1 MRVTNKMISD
11 SVYRNAGTHLEKMA
25 DLQEKLA
32 SGKAIN
38 KPSDDPSAVNVAML
52 LRNTLADQDQYVS
65 NLKQVD
71 TWLKTG
77 DQTIDSAQTVMLRA
91 LVLANEG
98 ASDTGTPDSR
108 KALAQEVRELKEQLR
123 GIANTQLAGRYI
135 FAGSETLTE
144 PYPNGAPPFPAK
156 LDNVDTLTA
165 EIGPGISIQYNV
177 TGTDVFG
184 ATTDPN
190 SAFQVLEDLATA
202 LEADDGTT
210 TGVQIDR
217 INARLD
223 SMSLQRAG
231 LGGKLNRTE
240 LLTERYAETEV
251 SMRDLLSANE
261 EVDMPKVIS
270 QLSLSTTV
278 YQASL
283 AASARIMQPTLMD
296 FLR

>member
-11 SVYRNAGTHLEKMA
+11 SVYRNAGSHLEKMA

-32 SGKAIN
+32 SGKAIS

-52 LRNTLADQDQYVS
+52 LRSTLADQDQYVK

-71 TWLKTG
+71 TWLDTA
-77 DQTIDSAQTVMLRA
+77 DQTIDSGQTAMLRA
-91 LVLANEG
+91 LELATQG

-108 KALAQEVRELKEQLR
+108 KAIAQEIRELKDQLR

-135 FAGSETLTE
+135 FAGSQTLTE
-144 PYPNGAPPFPAK
+144 PYPKVVSDPTK
-156 LDNVDTLTA
+156 VDSVDALSA
-165 EIGPGISIQYNV
+165 EIGPGISIRYNV

-190 SAFQVLEDLATA
+190 SAFQVLEDLAVA
-202 LEADDGTT
+202 LDADNGPA
-210 TGVQIDR
+210 TGLQIDR
-217 INARLD
+217 INGRLD
-223 SMSLQRAG
+223 TMSLQRAG
-231 LGGKLNRTE
+231 LGGKKNRSE
-240 LLTERYAETEV
+240 LLTERYAATEV

-270 QLSLSTTV
+270 ELSLSTSV

-283 AASARIMQPTLMD
+283 AASARIIQPSLMD